1 MTDLMALD
9 IETGNYSWEIGGWN
23 KTALFEPVVVATWD
37 GNDSHV
43 FTNEDVSFDDI
54 HVHPLHPRNLGEHLE
69 KHVEKGGKIIG
80 HNLLT
85 FDLPILKNALDCHYA
100 GVLMGKRDAVIDTAR
115 VLSSTIG
122 NRIPLD
128 DVCKHTLGQ
137 GKGGMDSMAAPIAW
151 RNGEYEKVAKYCVDD
166 CKLVYELWNAGRAD
180 GIIKTRDMK
189 SGDII
194 EVEVEWND

>member
-54 HVHPLHPRNLGEHLE
+54 HVHPLHPRDLGEHLE

-85 FDLPILKNALDCHYA
+85 FIC
-100 GVLMGKRDAVIDTAR
+100 
-115 VLSSTIG
+115 
-122 NRIPLD
+122 
-128 DVCKHTLGQ
+128 
-137 GKGGMDSMAAPIAW
+137 
-151 RNGEYEKVAKYCVDD
+151 
-166 CKLVYELWNAGRAD
+166 
-180 GIIKTRDMK
+180 
-189 SGDII
+189 
-194 EVEVEWND
+194 